1 MKNITAASAAL
12 AVLIC
17 ACQEASANAQEPSVQ
32 GIRRHY
38 NRVNRG
44 LDFYSRVDRDLVGHS
59 SEGGDL
65 SAYFSGRSPRK
76 IETRFFGCRHQLHSE
91 YYFRNGRLLFVYNV
105 WLGDTGVHERR
116 ILIRRDE
123 RFYFN
128 GGRLIR
134 WLGSDKKPLST
145 SSPQARRQER
155 ELLQDARRWLWL
167 ALQPA
172 RREN

>member
-1 MKNITAASAAL
+1 MKNITAASAVL

-17 ACQEASANAQEPSVQ
+17 AGQEAFANAQEPSVQ
-32 GIRRHY
+32 DIRRHY
-38 NRVNRG
+38 NQINRS
-44 LDFYSRVDRDLVGHS
+44 LRNYSRVDRDLVGHS

-76 IETRFFGCRHQLHSE
+76 IETRLFGCRHQSHTE
-91 YYFRNGRLLFVYNV
+91 YYFRNGRLAFVYNV
-105 WLGDTGVHERR
+105 RLGDTGVYERR
-116 ILIRRDE
+116 ILSRRDE
-123 RFYFN
+123 RFYFS

-155 ELLQDARRWLWL
+155 ELLQDARRWLRL

-172 RREN
+172 RRER